1 MVINYMVNAFLR
13 ECDFSRHNFSFVG
26 TMRNVSFQ
34 IIVRHKMHFPK
45 IPVNKCMFRSA
56 FFIKISRL
64 YVHLSAKTKYFAFK
78 VALFCIELD
87 L

>member
-1 MVINYMVNAFLR
+1 MLINYMVNAFLK
-13 ECDFSRHNFSFVG
+13 EYNFLRHNFYFVG

-45 IPVNKCMFRSA
+45 IPVNKCMFRSPPPLKNY
-56 FFIKISRL
+56 FI
-64 YVHLSAKTKYFAFK
+64 YLSAKTKYFAFK